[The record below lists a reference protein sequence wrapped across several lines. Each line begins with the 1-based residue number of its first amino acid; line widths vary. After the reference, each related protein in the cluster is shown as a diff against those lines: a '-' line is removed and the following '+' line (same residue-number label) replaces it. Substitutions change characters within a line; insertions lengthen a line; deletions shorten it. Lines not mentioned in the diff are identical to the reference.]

1 MESINVFGV
10 LQEAGDANWGAH
22 TRCQVYVEY
31 FIILYTSTFIRL
43 PHLCQEFY
51 IHCIAIIN
59 DGRMAKEG
67 GGAGLIYIRLWVR
80 GAGVGI
86 IL

>member
-59 DGRMAKEG
+59 DGRMAKEEG
-67 GGAGLIYIRLWVR
+67 GRDWFISGYG
-80 GAGVGI
+80 
-86 IL
+86 